1 MLTRYR
7 IAPRYIQRP
16 IASPWQEMAALTRQL
31 DHVFAD
37 LTPATET
44 RKPWA
49 PAIELKQT
57 DSEVVLR
64 AELPGIDAKDLEV
77 NVTREAVSISGEY
90 RSENKTEDQH
100 VFRSEFRYGSFRR
113 VVPLPVEVQNT
124 EVTAEFK
131 DGVLT
136 LTLPKADDRAVKVNL
151 PGTTDAPAVESTE
164 TATADAT
171 TETTEDV
178 WAQG

>member
-31 DHVFAD
+31 DRVFAD

-44 RKPWA
+44 HKAWT

-57 DSEVVLR
+57 DHELVLR
-64 AELPGIDAKDLEV
+64 AALPGIDANDLDV
-77 NVTREAVSISGEY
+77 NVTRKAVSISGEY

-100 VFRSEFRYGSFRR
+100 VFRSEFRYGNFRR

-124 EVTAEFK
+124 EATAEFK

-136 LTLPKADDRAVKVNL
+136 LTLPKAGDRVVKVNL
-151 PGTTDAPAVESTE
+151 TGNADAPALESTE
-164 TATADAT
+164 TATADAA
-171 TETTEDV
+171 TETAEDV
-178 WAQG
+178 WQS